1 MRLLF
6 QICRKVSAGRVGPGS
21 KTRPV
26 AANHCGRIGKM
37 RPRTLLY
44 NRFRN
49 HRSRRGKS
57 ECGVSVRPRPVAAT
71 VFRRICSGDPWQ
83 DNRSPLVPS
92 LASEG
97 RLPTADRLCDR
108 FPGQGAVAGGTE
120 RPPGT
125 EGIRAAVACRS
136 GQIENG
142 RTGKARPSR
151 IRHGGRY
158 VMPISPA
165 RNPCGGAACRFWGR
179 CGWPDRTNRSIRV

>member
-44 NRFRN
+44 TRFRN
-49 HRSRRGKS
+49 HCSRRGKS
-57 ECGVSVRPRPVAAT
+57 EGGVSGRGRWRRRSSGGFVRAIRGRTIAVLLSPLCRPRAAS
-71 VFRRICSGDPWQ
+71 RLRIGCGIVSRD
-83 DNRSPLVPS
+83 RVPS
-92 LASEG
+92 RE
-97 RLPTADRLCDR
+97 
-108 FPGQGAVAGGTE
+108 E
-120 RPPGT
+120 RKGLRGPR
-125 EGIRAAVACRS
+125 GIRAAVACRS

-165 RNPCGGAACRFWGR
+165 RNPCGGAACRF
-179 CGWPDRTNRSIRV
+179 